1 MNFDIT
7 ALDRLSC
14 AESPAHRLDARAKL
28 LAAVA
33 FIVCVVSFPKH
44 EVSGL
49 MPFFLYPVMMAA
61 VGGIPFGLVARKV
74 IVVSPFALM
83 VGAFNPFFDTAPA
96 LHVGSVAISGG
107 WLSFAS
113 IMIRFALTVSTAV
126 VLISTTSFHGV
137 CRALE
142 QLGAPAAFTTQL
154 LFLYRYLFV
163 LGDESRR
170 MLRAFE
176 ARSFG
181 EGSPTPGMKTVS
193 HLIGALFLRTVS
205 RAGRIHAAMTARG
218 FDGEMRT
225 LRQDRMR
232 LSDALFAVIAISG
245 FAAMR
250 SVNIAGLVGKM
261 VAGGAR

>member
-1 MNFDIT
+1 V
-7 ALDRLSC
+7 
-14 AESPAHRLDARAKL
+14 KL
-28 LAAVA
+28 LTAVA

-49 MPFFLYPVMMAA
+49 MQFFLYPVMMAA

-96 LHVGSVAISGG
+96 VSIGSVAISGG

-126 VLISTTSFHGV
+126 ILISTTSFHGV

-142 QLGAPAAFTTQL
+142 QLGAPAAFATQL
-154 LFLYRYLFV
+154 LVLYRYLFV

-181 EGSPTPGMKTVS
+181 EGAPTPGMKTVS

-225 LRQDRMR
+225 MRQDRIR
-232 LSDALFAVIAISG
+232 LSDALFAALAISA
-245 FAAMR
+245 FVVMR
-250 SVNIAGLVGKM
+250 TMNIAAIAGSLVTE
-261 VAGGAR
+261 GAR